1 MPLRP
6 SDLNKWLNPGKAV
19 WSLKTL
25 AGRCRDLL
33 VLWLTKTSLVYLFMK
48 TSIYQSGVACFF
60 LRPLPA
66 LFVQG
71 QFKIWP
77 PNLFI
82 LWINISSLQSL
93 LNCCSESDSSMMP
106 AACIDIWSCHYAC
119 YMAVMK
125 TIVYYTVAFWSGT
138 LEEITVWSYH
148 RGELNFFW
156 AVGLFHLFCCNLYD
170 YYIFPKR
177 IELLIFSHKIFFSY
191 LTLSKVQWWVLEFVS
206 TNNLDNN
213 S

>member
-6 SDLNKWLNPGKAV
+6 SELNKWLNPGKAV

-48 TSIYQSGVACFF
+48 TAIYQSGVACFF
-60 LRPLPA
+60 LRPLSA

-93 LNCCSESDSSMMP
+93 FLIAVLNRTLVWCHQPVLIFGVVIMLV
-106 AACIDIWSCHYAC
+106 IWLLWRLLFISLY
-119 YMAVMK
+119 
-125 TIVYYTVAFWSGT
+125 S
-138 LEEITVWSYH
+138 
-148 RGELNFFW
+148 
-156 AVGLFHLFCCNLYD
+156 GLFIRNPRRNYCLIL
-170 YYIFPKR
+170 PPR
-177 IELLIFSHKIFFSY
+177 WIELFLSSWLISSI
-191 LTLSKVQWWVLEFVS
+191 LLW
-206 TNNLDNN
+206 
-213 S
+213 